1 LSWQRTL
8 FYYYDNKKSYV
19 DDDDDDSDDDDDDN
33 IDNHHYYHGD
43 ELGCSPVLFC
53 SVVLKILST
62 ELYKCNQML
71 KVVLPLHLDDLGP
84 FFLRS
89 PYSIFGIEEYSL

>member
-1 LSWQRTL
+1 LSWQRIL
-8 FYYYDNKKSYV
+8 YYHYDDKKFYV
-19 DDDDDDSDDDDDDN
+19 DDDDYYEDDDSDDNNN
-33 IDNHHYYHGD
+33 IDNHYYYHGD

-53 SVVLKILST
+53 SVILKILST

-84 FFLRS
+84 FL
-89 PYSIFGIEEYSL
+89 L